1 MTTAPRRRVRRH
13 LATAA
18 ALCAAAALGGW
29 QADGLLADASP
40 GAADPM
46 AGMDMPMAGMPMPA
60 ARAKA
65 APAPVVELHRR
76 VVYVHIQKFGFHPAR
91 IVVSPGTRIVWDNR
105 DADPHTVHST
115 AGHFSSEALDTNG
128 RYATVVRHTGSFSYL
143 CTIHPFMHGAVIVRR

>member
-13 LATAA
+13 LAAAA
-18 ALCAAAALGGW
+18 ALCATAGLAGW

-40 GAADPM
+40 VAAHPM
-46 AGMDMPMAGMPMPA
+46 QDVAMPMAGMPMPA
-60 ARAKA
+60 ARAQA

-76 VVYVHIQKFGFHPAR
+76 VVYVHIQKFAFHPAR

-105 DADPHTVHST
+105 DADPHTVHSA
-115 AGHFSSEALDTNG
+115 AGHFSSEALDTHG
-128 RYATVVRHTGSFSYL
+128 RYATVVRRAGSFTYL